1 MAETLYIV
9 KIGGNVVDND
19 TFLDQFLKDF
29 SSINGYKILVHGG
42 GKIATEIGKSLGIEA
57 IMVDGRRI
65 TDADTLKLVTMVY
78 GGLLNKKIVAKIQAN
93 GCNALGLTGAD
104 GNVIKGHKRA
114 VKDIDYGFVG
124 DIDNVN
130 GDLLKSLLHQGFTP
144 IMAPLSHDGNGNMLN
159 TNADTIASV
168 IAVEMAAAFNVQL
181 VYCFELQGVLKDIN
195 DKNSI
200 IQDIDFNHYQELK
213 ENGVIAKG
221 MIPKMDNSFAAIR
234 SGVSAV
240 RICHAENLLEITK
253 GSKLG
258 TVLA

>member
-57 IMVDGRRI
+57 TMVDGRRI

-114 VKDIDYGFVG
+114 VKDIDY
-124 DIDNVN
+124 
-130 GDLLKSLLHQGFTP
+130 KFT
-144 IMAPLSHDGNGNMLN
+144 
-159 TNADTIASV
+159 V
-168 IAVEMAAAFNVQL
+168 
-181 VYCFELQGVLKDIN
+181 K
-195 DKNSI
+195 
-200 IQDIDFNHYQELK
+200 
-213 ENGVIAKG
+213 
-221 MIPKMDNSFAAIR
+221 
-234 SGVSAV
+234 
-240 RICHAENLLEITK
+240 
-253 GSKLG
+253 
-258 TVLA
+258 